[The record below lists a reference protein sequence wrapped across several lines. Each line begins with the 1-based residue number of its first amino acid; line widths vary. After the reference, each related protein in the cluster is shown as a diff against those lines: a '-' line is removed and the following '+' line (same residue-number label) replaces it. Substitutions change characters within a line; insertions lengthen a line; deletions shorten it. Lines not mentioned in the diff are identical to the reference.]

1 MERMDMKLS
10 IVIPCYGSE
19 HTIEG
24 VVDEVENT
32 VSEKEIEHE
41 VILVNDCSPD
51 HVWDKIVS
59 LSQKYESVRGVSFA
73 KNFGQH
79 SALMAGY
86 RETTGDIVI
95 SMDDDG
101 QTPADEL
108 FKLVDQIEAG
118 YDVVYATYDN
128 KQHNVFRNLGSR
140 LNDKM
145 CNMLLGKPKGLM
157 VTSYFA
163 AKRFI
168 IDEICRYNNSY
179 TYVIGLVLR
188 STKNIGTVS
197 VTHRKREEGSSGYT
211 FGRLI
216 NLWMNGFTAFSV
228 KPLRFATM
236 AGIIIAGIGFLGVIY
251 VIINKMFNPLVP
263 LGWSSTMAA
272 LCIIGGLILF
282 TLGMIGEYLGRVY
295 ISINDAPQYVIR
307 EKTDDAVTETDGM
320 HMIR

>member
-1 MERMDMKLS
+1 MKLS

-24 VVDEVENT
+24 VVEEIENT
-32 VSEKEIEHE
+32 IKERDVEHE
-41 VILVNDCSPD
+41 IILVNDCSPD
-51 HVWDKIVS
+51 HVWDKIIS
-59 LSQKYESVRGVSFA
+59 LSQQYESVRGIAFA

-86 RETTGDIVI
+86 RETTGDIII

-108 FKLVDQIEAG
+108 FKLVDQIEGG
-118 YDVVYATYDN
+118 YDVVYATYEN
-128 KQHNVFRNLGSR
+128 KQHNIFRNLGSR

-163 AKRFI
+163 ARRFI

-188 STKNIGTVS
+188 STKNIGTVP

-211 FGRLI
+211 FGKLI
-216 NLWMNGFTAFSV
+216 NLWLNGFTAFSV

-236 AGIIIAGIGFLGVIY
+236 AGIFIAGVGFLGVIY
-251 VIINKMFNPLVP
+251 VAINKMINPRVP

-272 LCIIGGLILF
+272 ICMIGGLILF

-307 EKTDDAVTETDGM
+307 EKTEDFKTD
-320 HMIR
+320 

>member
-1 MERMDMKLS
+1 MKLS

-24 VVDEVENT
+24 VVEEIENT
-32 VSEKEIEHE
+32 IQKRNVEHE

-51 HVWDKIVS
+51 HVWDKIVG
-59 LSQKYESVRGVSFA
+59 LSQKYGFVHGVSFA

-118 YDVVYATYDN
+118 YDVVYATYEN
-128 KQHNVFRNLGSR
+128 KQHNIFRNLGSR

-145 CNMLLGKPKGLM
+145 CNLLLGKPKGLM

-188 STKNIGTVS
+188 STKNIGTVP

-211 FGRLI
+211 FGKLI
-216 NLWMNGFTAFSV
+216 NLWLNGFTAFSV

-236 AGIIIAGIGFLGVIY
+236 AGIAIASLGFLGVIY
-251 VIINKMFNPLVP
+251 IVINKMINPLVP
-263 LGWSSTMAA
+263 LGWSSTTAA

-307 EKTDDAVTETDGM
+307 EKTDK
-320 HMIR
+320 

>member
-1 MERMDMKLS
+1 MKLS

-24 VVDEVENT
+24 VVDEIENT
-32 VSEKEIEHE
+32 IRERDVEHE
-41 VILVNDCSPD
+41 VILINDCSPD

-59 LSQKYESVRGVSFA
+59 LSQKYESVQGLSFA

-118 YDVVYATYDN
+118 YDVVYAIYEN
-128 KQHNVFRNLGSR
+128 KQHNIFRNLGSR

-145 CNMLLGKPKGLM
+145 CNILLGKPKGLM

-188 STKNIGTVS
+188 STKNIGTVP
-197 VTHRKREEGSSGYT
+197 VTHRKREEGNSGYT
-211 FGRLI
+211 FGKLI
-216 NLWMNGFTAFSV
+216 NLWLNGFTAFSV

-236 AGIIIAGIGFLGVIY
+236 AGIIIASVGFLGVIY
-251 VIINKMFNPLVP
+251 VVINKMTNPIVP

-295 ISINDAPQYVIR
+295 ISINDAPQYVIQ
-307 EKTDDAVTETDGM
+307 EKTKD
-320 HMIR
+320 IK

>member
-1 MERMDMKLS
+1 MKLS

-19 HTIEG
+19 NTIEG
-24 VVDEVENT
+24 VVDEIENT
-32 VSEKEIEHE
+32 IRKRDVEHE

-59 LSQKYESVRGVSFA
+59 LSQKYESVHGLSFT

-108 FKLVDQIEAG
+108 FKLVDQIETG
-118 YDVVYATYDN
+118 YDVVYATYEN

-140 LNDKM
+140 INDKM
-145 CNMLLGKPKGLM
+145 CNILLGKPKGLM

-163 AKRFI
+163 ARRFI

-179 TYVIGLVLR
+179 TYVLGLVMR
-188 STKNIGTVS
+188 STKNIGTVP
-197 VTHRKREEGSSGYT
+197 VTHRRREEGSSGYT
-211 FGRLI
+211 FGKLI
-216 NLWMNGFTAFSV
+216 NLWLNGFTAFSV

-236 AGIIIAGIGFLGVIY
+236 AGIFIAGIGFLFVIY
-251 VIINKMFNPLVP
+251 IIINKMFNPLVP
-263 LGWSSTMAA
+263 MGWSSTTAT

-307 EKTDDAVTETDGM
+307 ETTDDSKINE
-320 HMIR
+320 

>member
-1 MERMDMKLS
+1 MKLS

-24 VVDEVENT
+24 VVEEIENT
-32 VSEKEIEHE
+32 IKERDVEHE
-41 VILVNDCSPD
+41 IILVNDCSPD
-51 HVWDKIVS
+51 HVWDKIIS
-59 LSQKYESVRGVSFA
+59 LSQQYESVRGIAFA

-86 RETTGDIVI
+86 RETTGDIII

-118 YDVVYATYDN
+118 YDVVYATYEN
-128 KQHNVFRNLGSR
+128 KQHNIFRNLGSR

-163 AKRFI
+163 ARRFI

-188 STKNIGTVS
+188 STKNIGTVP

-211 FGRLI
+211 FGKLI
-216 NLWMNGFTAFSV
+216 NLWLNGFTAFSV

-236 AGIIIAGIGFLGVIY
+236 AGIFIAGVGFLGVIY
-251 VIINKMFNPLVP
+251 VAINKMINPRVP

-272 LCIIGGLILF
+272 ICMIGGLILF

-307 EKTDDAVTETDGM
+307 EKTKESKKDQ
-320 HMIR
+320 

>member
-1 MERMDMKLS
+1 MKLS

-19 HTIEG
+19 NTIEG
-24 VVDEVENT
+24 VVDEIEKTIRKRDVEY
-32 VSEKEIEHE
+32 E

-59 LSQKYESVRGVSFA
+59 LSQKHELVHGISFA

-118 YDVVYATYDN
+118 YDVVYATYEN
-128 KQHNVFRNLGSR
+128 KQHNIFRNLGSR

-145 CNMLLGKPKGLM
+145 CNILLGKPKGLM

-168 IDEICRYNNSY
+168 VDEICRYNNSY

-188 STKNIGTVS
+188 STKNIGTVP

-211 FGRLI
+211 FGKLI
-216 NLWMNGFTAFSV
+216 NLWLNGFTAFSV
-228 KPLRFATM
+228 KPLRIATM
-236 AGIIIAGIGFLGVIY
+236 AGIIIAGLGFLGVIY
-251 VIINKMFNPLVP
+251 IVINKMINPLVP
-263 LGWSSTMAA
+263 LGWSSTMTV

-307 EKTDDAVTETDGM
+307 EKTDDSK
-320 HMIR
+320 

>member
-1 MERMDMKLS
+1 MKLS

-19 HTIEG
+19 NTIEG
-24 VVDEVENT
+24 VVDEIENT
-32 VSEKEIEHE
+32 IQKRDVEHE
-41 VILVNDCSPD
+41 IILVNDCSPD

-59 LSQKYESVRGVSFA
+59 LSQKYEYVHGVSFA

-140 LNDKM
+140 VNDKM
-145 CNMLLGKPKGLM
+145 CNILLGKPKGLM

-168 IDEICRYNNSY
+168 VDEICRYNNSY

-188 STKNIGTVS
+188 STKNIGTVP

-211 FGRLI
+211 FGKLI
-216 NLWMNGFTAFSV
+216 NLWLNGFTAFSV

-236 AGIIIAGIGFLGVIY
+236 AGIIIASLGFLGVIY
-251 VIINKMFNPLVP
+251 IVINKLINPLVP
-263 LGWSSTMAA
+263 VGWSSTMVA

-307 EKTDDAVTETDGM
+307 DKTKDSKIDK
-320 HMIR
+320 

>member
-1 MERMDMKLS
+1 MKLS

-24 VVDEVENT
+24 VVEEIENT
-32 VSEKEIEHE
+32 IKERDVEHE

-51 HVWDKIVS
+51 HVWDKIIS
-59 LSQKYESVRGVSFA
+59 LSQQYESVRGIAFA

-86 RETTGDIVI
+86 RETTGDIII

-108 FKLVDQIEAG
+108 FKLVDQIEGG
-118 YDVVYATYDN
+118 YDVVYATYEN
-128 KQHNVFRNLGSR
+128 KQHNIFRNLGSR

-163 AKRFI
+163 ARRFI

-188 STKNIGTVS
+188 STKNIGTVP

-211 FGRLI
+211 FGKLI
-216 NLWMNGFTAFSV
+216 NLWLNGFTAFSV

-236 AGIIIAGIGFLGVIY
+236 AGIFIAGVGFLGVIY
-251 VIINKMFNPLVP
+251 VAINKMINPRVP

-272 LCIIGGLILF
+272 ICMIGGLILF

-307 EKTDDAVTETDGM
+307 EKTEDFKTD
-320 HMIR
+320 

>member
-1 MERMDMKLS
+1 MQQRTS
-10 IVIPCYGSE
+10 
-19 HTIEG
+19 
-24 VVDEVENT
+24 
-32 VSEKEIEHE
+32 
-41 VILVNDCSPD
+41 
-51 HVWDKIVS
+51 
-59 LSQKYESVRGVSFA
+59 
-73 KNFGQH
+73 
-79 SALMAGY
+79 
-86 RETTGDIVI
+86 IVI

-118 YDVVYATYDN
+118 YDVVYATYEN

-163 AKRFI
+163 ARRFI

-188 STKNIGTVS
+188 STKNIGTVP
-197 VTHRKREEGSSGYT
+197 VQHRKREEGSSGYT
-211 FGRLI
+211 FGKLI
-216 NLWMNGFTAFSV
+216 NLWLNGFTAFSV

-236 AGIIIAGIGFLGVIY
+236 AGILIASVGFLGVIY
-251 VIINKMFNPLVP
+251 VAINKMINPRVP

-272 LCIIGGLILF
+272 ICIIGGLILF

-307 EKTDDAVTETDGM
+307 EKTD
-320 HMIR
+320 R